1 MTLRLNVFDMA
12 TSRAQDIEVI
22 AEPDTKTATL
32 LASLPVRVGGRTCYV
47 GSTPLDPNTTIAH
60 TPLVSGATISV
71 GAPGA
76 DPRAL
81 PDSAVGALRVILGP
95 DAGLVAWLAPGTHI
109 LGRSSAAAVPLRD
122 QEVSRQHAR
131 LEVSAQGRATVV
143 DTDSANGT
151 TVDGQPASDPVPL
164 GEQSA
169 LEIGGNQLQWLPLT
183 STQSLTTRSPDG
195 RLEFHRAFAPAPAIP
210 RIEVELPTQ
219 ETTSR
224 NMAVLLLSA
233 LAPLALGIIMALV
246 MRQPAMLL
254 FALLGPVSVLGTSYL
269 ERRQR
274 AERERAYAE
283 AKSAAEHQISNQVST
298 EQRLRRQLAPDELDL
313 SLAATGKRPGLWP
326 RNSDSPNGLVL
337 RVGSAD
343 QPASVDLRG
352 EPWPGFE
359 KPMLRGVPVTVDLR
373 KTGVL
378 GVVGPLDA
386 ANALLRWLLVQL
398 GTLRSPD
405 DLRLVVISSSD
416 DRELAWTGWL
426 PHISGGTD
434 TDIPCWVGNTD
445 QTRAARV
452 AELKELVA
460 ARTAQLQAASGTRF
474 TEEVVAVLDG
484 ALALRH
490 LPGMKEVLREG
501 PSVGVYVICVDRQGM
516 NECHGLCELDYA
528 SSMRLT
534 RTRDEHPSTVHPDGV
549 SRATAER
556 LARALAP
563 MRDRLTLA
571 AAQNAIPYPVRFLDL
586 LDLTTPTPDDV
597 LGLWNRQR
605 GPSTKVVL
613 GADASGPVTVDL
625 ARQGPHTMLGGATG
639 AGKSILLQTRVTS
652 LLMANQPD
660 ELNLVL
666 VDFKGG
672 SAFLPFQRCPQVVG
686 LIRSTGETPADV
698 FDEAAAARV
707 LASVRAEVRRRESL
721 LARYGGEIDE
731 YWRARDGAV
740 TKSPLPRLVMV
751 FDEFARVLETS
762 PDFLK
767 ELVNVAAKGR
777 SLGMHL
783 ILATQS
789 LQGKLSPELKNN
801 IDLRITLRQ
810 NEPADSMEVLGVPD
824 AATIPGRLRGRG
836 MILCTK
842 DETRTPRA
850 FQSGYLGNPPAAAG
864 APPAQVRIVDWSALG
879 LPRPEQAV
887 DHGDKPTDQQL
898 AIAALE
904 KASSRTGLPAP
915 LRPLL
920 PPLPAVVSLDDLA
933 GLATTAAPA
942 SAVVFGLL
950 DDPAAQAQPPARLDL
965 AGTDRLL
972 IAGGPQSGRTTA
984 AHTLIVDLATR
995 LRPDQAQLYVVEHYP
1010 AGLAGYADLPHCG

>member
-1 MTLRLNVFDMA
+1 MILRLSVFDVA
-12 TSRAQDIEVI
+12 TSRAQDIEII
-22 AEPDTKTATL
+22 AEPDTRAATL
-32 LASLPVRVGGRTCYV
+32 LASLPVEVGGRTCYV
-47 GSTPLDPNTTIAH
+47 GSTPLDPDTTIAQ
-60 TPLVSGATISV
+60 TSLVPGATVSV
-71 GAPGA
+71 GAPGP

-81 PDSAVGALRVILGP
+81 PDGAVGALRVILGP
-95 DAGLVAWLAPGTHI
+95 DAGLVTWLAPGTHI
-109 LGRSSAAAVPLRD
+109 LGRSSAAAVQFRD

-131 LEVSAQGRATVV
+131 LEVSAQGRATLV
-143 DTDSANGT
+143 DADSANGT
-151 TVDGQPASDPVPL
+151 TVDGQPATDPVPL
-164 GEQSA
+164 SEQA
-169 LEIGGNQLQWLPLT
+169 VLQIGGNQLQWVPLT
-183 STQSLTTRSPDG
+183 SAQSLMTRSPDG

-210 RIEVELPTQ
+210 RIEVKLPTQ

-233 LAPLALGIIMALV
+233 LAPLAIGIIMALV

-254 FALLGPVSVLGTSYL
+254 FALLGPVSVMGTTYL

-274 AERERAYAE
+274 GEREQAYAE

-313 SLAATGKRPGLWP
+313 TLAATGKRPGLWP
-326 RNSDSPNGLVL
+326 RNADSPNGLVL
-337 RVGSAD
+337 RVGSTD

-359 KPMLRGVPVTVDLR
+359 EPMLSGVPVTVDLR

-386 ANALLRWLLVQL
+386 TNTLLRWLLVQL

-405 DLRLVVISSSD
+405 DLRLVLISSSE

-426 PHISGGTD
+426 PHISAGTD
-434 TDIPCWVGNTD
+434 ADIPCWVGNTD

-452 AELKELVA
+452 AELKELVT
-460 ARTAQLQAASGTRF
+460 ARTAQLHAASGIRF

-534 RTRDEHPSTVHPDGV
+534 RTRDEQPSTVHPDGI

-586 LDLTTPTPDDV
+586 LDLTIPTPDDV
-597 LGLWNRQR
+597 LRLWNRQG
-605 GPSTKVVL
+605 GPTTEVVL
-613 GADASGPVTVDL
+613 GANASGPVTVDL

-639 AGKSILLQTRVTS
+639 AGKSILLQTLVTS
-652 LLMANQPD
+652 LLLANRPD
-660 ELNLVL
+660 ELDLVL

-672 SAFLPFQRCPQVVG
+672 SAFLPFQHCPHVVG

-721 LARYGGEIDE
+721 LSRYGGEIDQ
-731 YWRARDGAV
+731 YWQAHDGAA

-762 PDFLK
+762 PDFL
-767 ELVNVAAKGR
+767 
-777 SLGMHL
+777 
-783 ILATQS
+783 
-789 LQGKLSPELKNN
+789 
-801 IDLRITLRQ
+801 
-810 NEPADSMEVLGVPD
+810 
-824 AATIPGRLRGRG
+824 
-836 MILCTK
+836 
-842 DETRTPRA
+842 
-850 FQSGYLGNPPAAAG
+850 
-864 APPAQVRIVDWSALG
+864 
-879 LPRPEQAV
+879 
-887 DHGDKPTDQQL
+887 
-898 AIAALE
+898 
-904 KASSRTGLPAP
+904 
-915 LRPLL
+915 
-920 PPLPAVVSLDDLA
+920 
-933 GLATTAAPA
+933 
-942 SAVVFGLL
+942 
-950 DDPAAQAQPPARLDL
+950 
-965 AGTDRLL
+965 
-972 IAGGPQSGRTTA
+972 
-984 AHTLIVDLATR
+984 
-995 LRPDQAQLYVVEHYP
+995 
-1010 AGLAGYADLPHCG
+1010 